1 MEAPNTTNLGIALG
15 GGGIRGLAHIPIL
28 KVLDEAG
35 VRPARIAGTSMGA
48 VIGALYATG
57 MTADAIEERVRKH
70 IVLKR
75 DNLKSIIKKRKQL
88 INWIRVFGPEKD
100 RGGLVDADGL
110 FQHLFDELLDL
121 TFEKLPTPFLTV
133 TTDYYSAEGVVFRD
147 GPLLPAVL
155 ASMAVPGVFAPQI
168 IGDKTLVDG
177 GLVNNLPYDFIQND
191 VDVCVAVELT
201 NLPEHRADNRLPR
214 TLDVATGAIDIMQV
228 AALRKKLES
237 NPPDILVR
245 PVLENIGMFDFH
257 KIEYVLAQGERAAK
271 EFKERLEHFL

>member
-121 TFEKLPTPFLTV
+121 TFEKLPTPFFDCHDRLLFSRRRSFPRRPFAPRSTCKHGSSGCLCA
-133 TTDYYSAEGVVFRD
+133 TDYRR
-147 GPLLPAVL
+147 
-155 ASMAVPGVFAPQI
+155 
-168 IGDKTLVDG
+168 
-177 GLVNNLPYDFIQND
+177 QN
-191 VDVCVAVELT
+191 T
-201 NLPEHRADNRLPR
+201 R
-214 TLDVATGAIDIMQV
+214 
-228 AALRKKLES
+228 
-237 NPPDILVR
+237 
-245 PVLENIGMFDFH
+245 
-257 KIEYVLAQGERAAK
+257 
-271 EFKERLEHFL
+271 